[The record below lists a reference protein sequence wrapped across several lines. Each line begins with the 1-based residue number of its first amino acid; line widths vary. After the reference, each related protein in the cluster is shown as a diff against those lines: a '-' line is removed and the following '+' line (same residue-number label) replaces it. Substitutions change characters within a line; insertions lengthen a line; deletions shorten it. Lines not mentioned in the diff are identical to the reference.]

1 MENGGAENVNL
12 KENQIRIVAGG
23 PIAAFVVFVPS
34 VVVAAGS
41 ALAAGS
47 VAHVFVG
54 AFGVPVVGADFP
66 PVAELSAVVSDASAR
81 GAVIPAVAAAA
92 LAFGPFEVPP
102 LHTPDLVT

>member
-1 MENGGAENVNL
+1 
-12 KENQIRIVAGG
+12 VAGG

-34 VVVAAGS
+34 VVV
-41 ALAAGS
+41 AAGS

-92 LAFGPFEVPP
+92 LAF
-102 LHTPDLVT
+102 